1 MDKFYETYS
10 MICDCLDD
18 AIEDLGQKKAV
29 KALVEAIA
37 NADWDD
43 YDRVVAQL
51 KNSL

>member
-18 AIEDLGQKKAV
+18 AIVELGQKEAV
-29 KALVEAIA
+29 KALVEAIV

-43 YDRVVAQL
+43 YDSVVAQL